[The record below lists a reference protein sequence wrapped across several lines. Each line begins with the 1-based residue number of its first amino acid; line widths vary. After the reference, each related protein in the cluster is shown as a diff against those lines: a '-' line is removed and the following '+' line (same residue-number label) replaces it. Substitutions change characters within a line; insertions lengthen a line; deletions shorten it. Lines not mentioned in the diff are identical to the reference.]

1 MYHMQRK
8 QPSHILKIYE
18 ALWCIWDSRLQLVP
32 SEDGIISAQV
42 VSSDRS
48 KTYIVSYRQSDQ
60 SIMANDNSSYRNNE
74 VWYPSLALLL
84 FLDVLDYQS
93 EYWEALSGI
102 VWKIINMENHNNR
115 TLTQEQVDEKLNL
128 QGIDVDSLHSYCENI
143 MNKIISLHLNY
154 FGKKIKPA
162 Q

>member
-1 MYHMQRK
+1 MQRK

-18 ALWCIWDSRLQLVP
+18 AIWCIGDSRLQLVP
-32 SEDGIISAQV
+32 SEDGIITAEV
-42 VSSDRS
+42 ISSDRT
-48 KTYIVSYRQSDQ
+48 KTYTVSYRQSDQ
-60 SIMANDNSSYRNNE
+60 SIMANDNSSYYNDE

-93 EYWEALSGI
+93 EYGEALSGI
-102 VWKIINMENHNNR
+102 VRKSINIENHNNR
-115 TLTQEQVDEKLNL
+115 SLTQQQVDEKLNL
-128 QGIDVDSLHSYCENI
+128 QGIDADSLHSYCENI

-154 FGKKIKPA
+154 FGEKIKPA